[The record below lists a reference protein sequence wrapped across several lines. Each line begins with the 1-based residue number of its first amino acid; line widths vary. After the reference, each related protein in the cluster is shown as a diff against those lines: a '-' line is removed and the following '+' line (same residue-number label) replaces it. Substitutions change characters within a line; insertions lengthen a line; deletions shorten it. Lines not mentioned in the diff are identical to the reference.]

1 MAKFEIKEE
10 FYLDG
15 KPFKILSG
23 AIQYF
28 RLHPDQWRDTLY
40 NLKALGFNTVETY
53 IPWAL
58 HEPQEGDGALSHC
71 PSDTLHLC
79 RV

>member
-53 IPWAL
+53 IP
-58 HEPQEGDGALSHC
+58 
-71 PSDTLHLC
+71 
-79 RV
+79 